1 MLALGVAHVAQAA
14 SNADVVVHGALAM
27 PEEVYRAY
35 LLIPEGTE
43 PSPALAEVLAAQL
56 QRFLRDS
63 GYELA
68 WTRGTFVDGKMVL
81 ELHEGLLE
89 KIVFRGRL
97 TFNLMRFRVALD
109 LPRNVFNRPALER
122 QIAELS
128 ERFGLEEP
136 PRWELIPTQHLRH
149 QGPQVKQTKDLLI
162 GGREL
167 VLPQQDWELHLFFA
181 DPEWSTG
188 PGIDVRSGYFDGFEV
203 GPNYQG
209 AGLLAQ
215 NDRWRVGLT
224 AGLGVRQDM
233 VNNAFYPYFSRGT
246 AEALWMSPELAP
258 KTRMLFAV
266 KSELLNRQRRD
277 LGLES
282 YWSVGTD
289 ATAGVLIH
297 PFQEL
302 SLTVG
307 FGGQHFLVFGEQ
319 PGANLPPRE
328 PRTLT
333 RWRGFVHAGGEYVFD
348 EADGRWDRRHFVAL
362 DARLWASTGNTQMG
376 DVRGAYQKIFALG
389 WHDVVL
395 KARGRWLTGD
405 VLFAFEEPVGE
416 YLRAVFGDVW
426 TRAVFGLRGEFRFSL
441 TRDLFKVGL
450 FVDAASYAEHDD
462 VTGLDVARFGTAF
475 GPGFHTLVEGLFQ
488 VDVNVSFGVLSTG
501 RANVGLF
508 VFVYKIF

>member
-1 MLALGVAHVAQAA
+1 
-14 SNADVVVHGALAM
+14 M
-27 PEEVYRAY
+27 PEEVYRAV
-35 LLIPEGTE
+35 LLIPEETPPTE
-43 PSPALAEVLAAQL
+43 ALAEVLAAQA

-63 GYELA
+63 GFELG
-68 WTRGTFVDGKMVL
+68 WVRGSFADGHMLL
-81 ELHEGLLE
+81 EVHEGLLE
-89 KIVFRGRL
+89 KIVFHGRL

-122 QIAELS
+122 QITALS
-128 ERFGLEEP
+128 ERFGLRAP
-136 PRWELIPTQHLRH
+136 PRWELVPTQHLRH
-149 QGPQVKQTKDLLI
+149 QGPQVGETKDLLI

-181 DPEWSTG
+181 DPEWATG
-188 PGIDVRSGYFDGFEV
+188 VGLDVRSGYFDGFEV

-209 AGLLAQ
+209 ADLLTRG
-215 NDRWRVGLT
+215 DRWRVGLT
-224 AGLGVRQDM
+224 AGLGVRQDIP
-233 VNNAFYPYFSRGT
+233 NNAFYPYFSRGT
-246 AEALWMSPELAP
+246 GEALWMSPELAP
-258 KTRMLFAV
+258 KTRMLFVV

-282 YWSVGTD
+282 YWSIGTD
-289 ATAGVLIH
+289 ASANVFLRPIQ
-297 PFQEL
+297 PL

-319 PGANLPPRE
+319 APANAPRLE

-333 RWRGFVHAGGEYVFD
+333 RWRGFVQVGGELVFD
-348 EADGRWDRRHFVAL
+348 EADGRWDRRHVVTL
-362 DARLWASTGNTQMG
+362 DARLWSSTERTQMG
-376 DVRGAYQKIFALG
+376 DVRASYQKVFAFG
-389 WHDVVL
+389 WHDLWL

-426 TRAVFGLRGEFRFSL
+426 TRAVLGARGEFRFSL
-441 TRDLFKVGL
+441 TRDLFKVGV
-450 FVDAASYAEHDD
+450 FVDAATYAEHDD
-462 VTGLDVARFGTAF
+462 VTGVEVARFGAAF

-488 VDVNVSFGVLSTG
+488 VDVNASFGLLSTG
-501 RANVGLF
+501 RFNVGLF